1 MCSTAAGIAGGI
13 CGNPGDVVNV
23 RMQNDGQLPSHLKRN
38 YMHAFDGLIRM
49 VKEEGGSS
57 LFRGVGP
64 NINRAI
70 LMTSSQCVS
79 YDRFKAFFLKNQY
92 LNEGIGLHLL
102 SSILAVNNDIHFL
115 PSKYSNLYLYMHYK
129 NYYRV

>member
-1 MCSTAAGIAGGI
+1 VHNLKEIFCTLDPSVLQLLMCSTAAGIAGGI

-23 RMQNDGQLPSHLKRN
+23 RMQNDGQLPVHLKRN
-38 YMHAFDGLIRM
+38 YLHAFDGLIRM
-49 VKEEGGSS
+49 TKEEGVAS

-79 YDRFKAFFLKNQY
+79 YDRFKAFFLKSQY
-92 LNEGIGLHLL
+92 LNEGMGLHLL
-102 SSILAVNNDIHFL
+102 SSVLAVCLLLLRI
-115 PSKYSNLYLYMHYK
+115 
-129 NYYRV
+129 

>member
-13 CGNPGDVVNV
+13 CGNPGDVINV
-23 RMQNDGQLPSHLKRN
+23 RMQNDGQLPAHLKRN
-38 YMHAFDGLIRM
+38 YKHALDGLLRM
-49 VKEEGGSS
+49 AKEEGIGA

-79 YDRFKAFFLKNQY
+79 YDRFKAFFQQY

-102 SSILAVNNDIHFL
+102 SSTLAVSICLFIHE
-115 PSKYSNLYLYMHYK
+115 
-129 NYYRV
+129 V

>member
-1 MCSTAAGIAGGI
+1 MLLCATTAGIAGGI

-38 YMHAFDGLIRM
+38 YAHAFDGLIRI
-49 VKEEGGSS
+49 VKEEGPAV

-70 LMTSSQCVS
+70 LMTASQCVS
-79 YDRFKAFFLKNQY
+79 YDRFKSFFLTNHV

-102 SSILAVNNDIHFL
+102 SSTFAVSF
-115 PSKYSNLYLYMHYK
+115 Y
-129 NYYRV
+129 

>member
-23 RMQNDGQLPSHLKRN
+23 RMQNDGQLPAHLKRN
-38 YMHAFDGLIRM
+38 YLHAFDGLTRM
-49 VKEEGGSS
+49 VREEGAAS

-64 NINRAI
+64 NINRAV

-79 YDRFKAFFLKNQY
+79 YDQFKSFFLKSQY
-92 LNEGIGLHLL
+92 LKEGIGLHLL
-102 SSILAVNNDIHFL
+102 SSILAVKFL
-115 PSKYSNLYLYMHYK
+115 LLLL
-129 NYYRV
+129 

>member
-1 MCSTAAGIAGGI
+1 MLFCATTAGIAGGI

-38 YMHAFDGLIRM
+38 YMHAFDGLIRI
-49 VKEEGGSS
+49 VKEEGASA

-70 LMTSSQCVS
+70 LMTASQCVS
-79 YDRFKAFFLKNQY
+79 YDRFKAFFLNHQY
-92 LNEGIGLHLL
+92 LQEGIVLHLS
-102 SSILAVNNDIHFL
+102 SSILAVCFL
-115 PSKYSNLYLYMHYK
+115 AYYSHTYHILS
-129 NYYRV
+129 